1 MAQTV
6 KNLPAMWETWVRF
19 LGLEDPL
26 EKGIATHSSILPGE
40 AMDRGTWWAT
50 VHGGHSH
57 KELETT
63 ELLTLSVALS
73 TFTFVTGA
81 VGRDG
86 GLSSLFKL
94 LKLLQIT
101 FQCEQT
107 VLSLDII
114 YQPENTCINQ

>member
-1 MAQTV
+1 MQPTPV
-6 KNLPAMWETWVRF
+6 F
-19 LGLEDPL
+19 CLERPWT
-26 EKGIATHSSILPGE
+26 EE
-40 AMDRGTWWAT
+40 
-50 VHGGHSH
+50 HGGLQFMGVTNSH

-73 TFTFVTGA
+73 TLTFVIGG

-86 GLSSLFKL
+86 GLGSLLKL

-107 VLSLDII
+107 VLSLAII
-114 YQPENTCINQ
+114 YQPENICINQLSYPFHNSATHKFPQLTCSHSALLRC